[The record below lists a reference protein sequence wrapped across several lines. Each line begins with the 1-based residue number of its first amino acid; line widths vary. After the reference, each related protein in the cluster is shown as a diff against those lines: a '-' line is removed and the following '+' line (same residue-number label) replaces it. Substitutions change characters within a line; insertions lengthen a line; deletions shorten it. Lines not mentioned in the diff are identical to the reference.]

1 MDTTLILIISAT
13 IISIIWV
20 WWLGRNKMNTRL
32 ARKIAKQSV
41 WMPVNFYTIDDVLD
55 HPDLQKILDAKTAK
69 LTHQKSS

>member
-1 MDTTLILIISAT
+1 MTSHWIFIMSVMIIS
-13 IISIIWV
+13 SIWV
-20 WWLGRNKMNTRL
+20 WWLGRNKSNTHL

-41 WMPVNFYTIDDVLD
+41 WIPVNFYTIDDVLD